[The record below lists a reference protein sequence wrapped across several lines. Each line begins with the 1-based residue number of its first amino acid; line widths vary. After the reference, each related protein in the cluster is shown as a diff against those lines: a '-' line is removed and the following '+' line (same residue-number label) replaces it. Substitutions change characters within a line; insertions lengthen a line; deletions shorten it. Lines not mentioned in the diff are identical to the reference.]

1 MKETIKQAYLDGAA
15 EYEILRI
22 ANVIEDLNIN
32 VLAERYAK
40 EQVEKLNID
49 DASNCLICEDCGG
62 SINDED
68 NFCRHCGE
76 EI

>member
-32 VLAERYAK
+32 ILAERYAK
-40 EQVEKLNID
+40 EQVEKLNNVRNSFYCSTKRGCLEQCD
-49 DASNCLICEDCGG
+49 NCALTELSTPC
-62 SINDED
+62 
-68 NFCRHCGE
+68 
-76 EI
+76 